1 MRAAVCVRPSGHEL
15 GSSADW
21 RVAEGREQGRTAEQ
35 SRRASRAR
43 SSRVGE
49 KESRLE
55 QRVREDRDQRRA
67 GEWGKAES

>member
-1 MRAAVCVRPSGHEL
+1 
-15 GSSADW
+15 
-21 RVAEGREQGRTAEQ
+21 VAEGREQGRRGEQ

-67 GEWGKAES
+67 GEWGKADS